1 MTLMPLRNDAQR
13 RPRYLLQPSVTLVK
27 PCRAHHR
34 SPLMCQAALL
44 CPTEN
49 GLISAC

>member
-27 PCRAHHR
+27 PARIIGRR
-34 SPLMCQAALL
+34 SCAKLL
-44 CPTEN
+44 FFAPPRT
-49 GLISAC
+49 A